1 LAPRRT
7 ANVALDES
15 VLRLDRAA
23 HRIDDPARLD
33 DRAVAAALGDA
44 AIMGGDCQVD
54 EVAAQAPQPP
64 ERAILLGA
72 SEPTV
77 ADDIGDEDRCELSA
91 LGQLCSQDSAKST
104 ATSSATP
111 QKVIQARRPKAD

>member
-1 LAPRRT
+1 
-7 ANVALDES
+7 
-15 VLRLDRAA
+15 
-23 HRIDDPARLD
+23 
-33 DRAVAAALGDA
+33 
-44 AIMGGDCQVD
+44 MGGDCQVD

-91 LGQLCSQDSAKST
+91 LGQLWAS
-104 ATSSATP
+104 
-111 QKVIQARRPKAD
+111 RRREIYHNVQRNAAEIHPGKAAEG